1 MFPLTFQTENVAD
14 MSEDTTRLVANFVA
28 RNMDRVPSTDYVRQ
42 HTYCVMLYTGDSLCL
57 SALVLARV
65 VPEHVGRKMHELN
78 SFCVDHEFRR
88 TGLGSELLRHTR
100 EQLQGSDYLKLFV
113 DAGASHDRLV
123 RFYQKNG
130 MYTVYSN
137 DVETCLQSTMH
148 SDGGFLRGLVLSFT
162 FLGVLVFAVTSL
174 YLYCR

>member
-1 MFPLTFQTENVAD
+1 MFPLTFQTEHVAD
-14 MSEDTTRLVANFVA
+14 MSEDTTSLVANFVA

-137 DVETCLQSTMH
+137 DVETCLQSTM
-148 SDGGFLRGLVLSFT
+148 DIDRGFLRGLVLSFT